1 MTTDLALNA
10 LKYWIEFNYA
20 AYPAL
25 EDIPIHLRD
34 TEDEQ
39 PGLCI
44 VLKETGA
51 EEHAVL
57 RGVLIMGIEAWL
69 VSVPGDDDDDATPAA
84 DHQALVADLYNVL
97 ANKYGIEVC
106 STFPGFKCFDIR
118 GTSPI
123 SEQENGLRITRFE
136 MRVVGCPV

>member
-10 LKYWIEFNYA
+10 LKFCIEFNHA
-20 AYPAL
+20 ARPLLA
-25 EDIPIHLRD
+25 DIPIHLRD

-51 EEHAVL
+51 EEHPVL
-57 RGVLIMGIEAWL
+57 RGVLIMGIDAML
-69 VSVPGDDDDDATPAA
+69 VSVPGDEDDAATPSA
-84 DHQALVADLYNVL
+84 DHQSLVADLYHVL
-97 ANKYGIEVC
+97 ADTYGIEVC
-106 STFPGFKCFDIR
+106 STYPGFKCFDIR
-118 GTSPI
+118 GTAPI

-136 MRVVGCPV
+136 MRVVGCPT

>member
-10 LKYWIEFNYA
+10 LKAWIEYNHA
-20 AYPAL
+20 AKPAL

-34 TEDEQ
+34 TEEEQ

-44 VLKETGA
+44 VLKETGS
-51 EEHAVL
+51 EEHPVL
-57 RGVLIMGIEAWL
+57 RGVLLMGIDCML
-69 VSVPGDDDDDATPAA
+69 VSVPGDEEDDANPSA

-97 ANKYGIEVC
+97 ADTAGIDFL
-106 STFPGFKCFDIR
+106 STFSGFKCFDIR
-118 GTSPI
+118 GTAPI

-136 MRVVGCPV
+136 MRIVGCPV

>member
-10 LKYWIEFNYA
+10 LKAWIEYSHA
-20 AYPAL
+20 AKPSLA
-25 EDIPIHLRD
+25 DIPIHLRD

-51 EEHAVL
+51 EEHPVL
-57 RGVLIMGIEAWL
+57 RGVLLMGLECLL
-69 VSVPGDDDDDATPAA
+69 VSVPGDDGEEATPAA
-84 DHQALVADLYNVL
+84 DHQELVADLYNVL
-97 ANKYGIEVC
+97 ADTVAIDHLSSY
-106 STFPGFKCFDIR
+106 PGFKCFDIR
-118 GTSPI
+118 GTAPI

>member
-1 MTTDLALNA
+1 MTTDLALKA
-10 LKYWIEFNYA
+10 LKFWIEFNYA
-20 AYPAL
+20 ARPAL
-25 EDIPIHLRD
+25 DGIPIHLRD

-39 PGLCI
+39 LGLCI

-51 EEHAVL
+51 EEHPVL

-69 VSVPGDDDDDATPAA
+69 VSVPGDDDDTATPAA
-84 DHQALVADLYNVL
+84 DHQDLVADLYHVL
-97 ANKYGIEVC
+97 ADTYGIEVC
-106 STFPGFKCFDIR
+106 STYPGFKCFDIR
-118 GTSPI
+118 GTAPI